1 MISRRVVCKK
11 FVGRLPELDHLAA
24 RRRAAA
30 DMKGGL
36 ILVGGEAGIGK
47 SRTIAEFVKTTRARV
62 AIAECREFG
71 QSPFGPLD
79 EILNELDDTGTWP
92 RTFGSPDERMAEML
106 ATFARLAARRATI
119 VIIEDLH
126 WADPELLSALRVLA
140 ARAATQR
147 LLIVASYRDDEIGPR
162 HPNFV
167 ALGRLVREPA
177 TSVVTLERM
186 DPPQLADLVRSA
198 LEGGES
204 LPPLVVDDVVRR
216 SDGNPLFAE
225 ELSRHALDRVDPAGR
240 DRESVP
246 LTLHAIVSERLLAC
260 TERERRLLFAAALCG
275 RRFDLDILDDVF
287 AERETPEERSASLR
301 RLCDMQLIDPI
312 EGQPRSFAFRHAL
325 TRDALYTEVLPSDAG
340 PLHRKI
346 ATALGARTD
355 ADKRAIEIA
364 YHYWQSGERELAA
377 EPCEAAG
384 RAARTALA
392 YGDAILWYE
401 RAIEAYGNAE
411 ERVARAT
418 LELGKIFALAEEKS
432 RAFDAYARVERYAL
446 QHGDMELLVRPRKLM
461 AGMLVN
467 DGRMDD
473 ALRLLEE
480 TLALL
485 AAPEHERLRTE
496 LYLRV
501 ALHLIQ
507 QQDPERLRRAL
518 EHVDVARLEPGSV
531 SVAEYHHASAYLAA
545 CARDVAAWSAHY
557 ERARD
562 VYVAMRAFPFVR
574 YSYAD
579 QAWQAISLGLLPLAQ
594 SLVTRAAAASSESA
608 STVNDVPLTLAYASF
623 CAGRFHDAR
632 GALESAIP
640 SQLLSCRWV
649 VALVR
654 AELALANGDDEALR
668 DTLDPELIAELARQE
683 TFGFIRLSATF
694 AAGYVRLGR
703 RAEARALLD
712 GAAAQIRSTLDLVP
726 AMLTIAELA
735 PDLVRPLRGL
745 LAASVGE
752 DTYAAAALDLMD
764 AEFARCDGRAADA
777 ERLGGAACAAFE
789 RLGWPIAAARAAIVA
804 GRPGDALAIYRRI
817 DHVAGVRR
825 LAEFANAA
833 PTDAGG
839 DRVDV
844 LTARERELAQLIAAG
859 KSNRDAA
866 GIMAVSEKTIE
877 KYLTSTYAKLSVTS
891 RMQLAQLVLSG
902 RGGGPP
908 DPAP

>member
-11 FVGRLPELDHLAA
+11 FVGRLPELDHLSA

-47 SRTIAEFVKTTRARV
+47 SRTIAEFVKSTRARV

-79 EILNELDDTGTWP
+79 ELLSELDDAGTWP
-92 RTFGSPDERMAEML
+92 RLFGSPDERMAEML
-106 ATFARLAARRATI
+106 ATFARLAARRAT
-119 VIIEDLH
+119 VVVIEDLH
-126 WADPELLSALRVLA
+126 WADPELLSTLRILA

-147 LLIVASYRDDEIGPR
+147 LLIVASYRDDEIGPHHR
-162 HPNFV
+162 NFV
-167 ALGRLVREPA
+167 ALGRVVREPA
-177 TSVVTLERM
+177 TSVVKLERM
-186 DPPQLADLVRSA
+186 NPPQLADLVRSA
-198 LEGGES
+198 LEGGAS
-204 LPPLVVDDVVRR
+204 LPPLVVEDVVRR

-225 ELSRHALDRVDPAGR
+225 ELSRHALDRAEPS

-260 TERERRLLFAAALCG
+260 SERERRLLFAAALCG

-301 RLCDMQLIDPI
+301 RLCDMQLIDPVD
-312 EGQPRSFAFRHAL
+312 GHPRSFAFRHAL
-325 TRDALYTEVLPSDAG
+325 TRDALYAELLPSDAG

-346 ATALGARTD
+346 ATALGARAD
-355 ADKRAIEIA
+355 AEKRAIEIA

-384 RAARTALA
+384 RAARVALA

-418 LELGKIFALAEEKS
+418 LELGKIYALAEEKA
-432 RAFDAYARVERYAL
+432 RAFEAYARVERFAL
-446 QHGDMELLVRPRKLM
+446 QRGDMALLVRPRKLM

-473 ALRLLEE
+473 ALRLLDD
-480 TLALL
+480 TLGLL
-485 AAPEHERLRTE
+485 AAPEHEGLRTE
-496 LYLRV
+496 LYLRI

-518 EHVDVARLEPGSV
+518 TNIDVARLEPGSV

-545 CARDVAAWSAHY
+545 CSRDVAAWSAHY
-557 ERARD
+557 ESARD

-574 YSYAD
+574 YSFAD
-579 QAWQAISLGLLPLAQ
+579 QAWQAISLGLLPLARN
-594 SLVTRAAAASSESA
+594 LVTRAAEASSESA

-623 CAGRFHDAR
+623 CAGRFAEAR
-632 GALESAIP
+632 SALGRAIP
-640 SQLLSCRWV
+640 SDLLSCRWV
-649 VALVR
+649 VALVN
-654 AELALANGDDEALR
+654 AELALASGDDDALR
-668 DTLDPELIAELARQE
+668 ATLDPGLVAELARQE

-703 RAEARALLD
+703 RVEARAMLE
-712 GAAAQIRSTLDLVP
+712 GAAARIHSTLDLVP

-735 PDLVRPLRGL
+735 PDLSRPLRPL
-745 LAASVGE
+745 LAASVGG
-752 DTYAAAALDLMD
+752 DAYAAAALDLMD
-764 AEFARCDGRAADA
+764 AELARSGGAAGDA
-777 ERLGGAACAAFE
+777 ERLGGAASAVFE
-789 RLGWPIAAARAAIVA
+789 ALGWPIAAARAAIVA
-804 GRPGDALAIYRRI
+804 GRPVDALAIYRRI

-825 LAEFANAA
+825 LAEFASSEPETGA
-833 PTDAGG
+833 
-839 DRVDV
+839 DRVDI
-844 LTARERELAQLIAAG
+844 LTARERELARLIAAG

-866 GIMAVSEKTIE
+866 DIMGVSEKTIE
-877 KYLTSTYAKLSVTS
+877 KYLTSTYAKLSLTS
-891 RMQLAQLVLSG
+891 RMQLAQLVRS
-902 RGGGPP
+902 RWGGGPP

>member
-11 FVGRLPELDHLAA
+11 FVGRLSELDHLST

-30 DMKGGL
+30 DMKGGAV
-36 ILVGGEAGIGK
+36 LVAGEAGIGK
-47 SRTIAEFVKTTRARV
+47 SRTIAEFIKITRSRV
-62 AIAECREFG
+62 ALAECREFG
-71 QSPFGPLD
+71 QSPLGPLD
-79 EILNELDDTGTWP
+79 DILNELDDGGTWP
-92 RTFGSPDERMAEML
+92 RPFGSPDERMAEML
-106 ATFARLAARRATI
+106 AAFARLTARRATVI
-119 VIIEDLH
+119 VIEDLH
-126 WADPELLSALRVLA
+126 WADPELLAALRILT

-147 LLIVASYRDDEIGPR
+147 LLIVVSYRDDEIGPR
-162 HPNFV
+162 HRNFV

-177 TSVVTLERM
+177 ASVVKLERM
-186 DPPQLADLVRSA
+186 NPPQLADLVRSA

-225 ELSRHALDRVDPAGR
+225 ELSRHALDRAPSSR

-260 TERERRLLFAAALCG
+260 SERERRLLFAAALCG

-301 RLCDMQLIDPI
+301 RLCDMQLIDPVD
-312 EGQPRSFAFRHAL
+312 GQPRSFAFRHAL
-325 TRDALYTEVLPSDAG
+325 TRDALYSEVLPSDAG
-340 PLHRKI
+340 PMHRKI
-346 ATALGARTD
+346 ATAIGARTD
-355 ADKRAIEIA
+355 AGKRAIEIA

-377 EPCEAAG
+377 EPCEAAA
-384 RAARTALA
+384 RAARAALA

-401 RAIEAYGNAE
+401 RAIEAYGKAE

-418 LELGKIFALAEEKS
+418 LELGKIFALAEEKAS
-432 RAFDAYARVERYAL
+432 AFEAYARVERYAL
-446 QHGDMELLVRPRKLM
+446 QHGDMALLVRPRKLM

-473 ALRLLEE
+473 ALRLLDD

-485 AAPEHERLRTE
+485 AAPEYDGLRTE
-496 LYLRV
+496 LYLRI

-518 EHVDVARLEPGSV
+518 ENVDVARLEPGSV
-531 SVAEYHHASAYLAA
+531 TVAEYHHASAYLAA
-545 CARDVAAWSAHY
+545 CARDVDAWAAHY
-557 ERARD
+557 ESARD

-608 STVNDVPLTLAYASF
+608 STVNDVPLTLAYACF
-623 CAGRFHDAR
+623 CAGRFADAR
-632 GALESAIP
+632 SALGRAIP

-649 VALVR
+649 VALVN
-654 AELALANGDDEALR
+654 AELALASGDDDALR
-668 DTLDPELIAELARQE
+668 ETLDPELIAELARQE

-703 RAEARALLD
+703 RAEARVLLE
-712 GAAAQIRSTLDLVP
+712 GAAARIRSTLDLVP

-735 PDLVRPLRGL
+735 PDLARPLRPL
-745 LAASVGE
+745 LAASVGG
-752 DTYAAAALDLMD
+752 DAYATAALDLMD
-764 AEFARCDGRAADA
+764 AELARCDGASADA
-777 ERLGGAACAAFE
+777 ERLGVAARGAFE
-789 RLGWPIAAARAAIVA
+789 RLGWPLAAARAAIVA
-804 GRPGDALAIYRRI
+804 GRSTEALAIYRRI

-825 LAEFANAA
+825 LADFAGSVPN
-833 PTDAGG
+833 TEV

-844 LTARERELAQLIAAG
+844 LTVRERELAHLIAAG

-866 GIMAVSEKTIE
+866 DIMAVSEKTIE
-877 KYLTSTYAKLSVTS
+877 KYLTSTYAKLSLTS